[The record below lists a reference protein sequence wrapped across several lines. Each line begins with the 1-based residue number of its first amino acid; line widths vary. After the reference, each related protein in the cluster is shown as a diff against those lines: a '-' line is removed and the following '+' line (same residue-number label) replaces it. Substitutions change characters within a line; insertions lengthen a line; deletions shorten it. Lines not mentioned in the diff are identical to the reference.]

1 METKKFTSGNEVVDR
16 VGEWN
21 LRGNIIPHEWYINIR
36 DEKGKADYLS
46 VLLLAE
52 IVYWH
57 RPRQVDE
64 PNKKNTKI
72 FRPKFSGDKLHK
84 KYSEFAEKFGASKK
98 QVTQSIFRLK
108 KKGLLDVEY
117 RNIIVKGMALNNLT
131 YFTPICENIEKITG
145 AIVDF
150 EPEKA
155 YSPTGI
161 DHVSLQGE
169 MGGPYT
175 PTGIDHVSP
184 QGEMVPPDADRRL
197 KDYNT
202 KEDNTNTN
210 TPLTPHGGNDAK
222 TNPSPSR
229 SDVDVEDLD
238 NHVVSPP
245 LSKVDVEDL
254 DNYVV
259 TPPPSKETTVFSE
272 ASDSLQSPALPS
284 IDSSGPPSYAN
295 GFDPPCVDGD
305 DEGVDTPPES
315 SSDDLFSVPSPDE
328 DPTPS
333 SASPPPRKSAND
345 KMVVDDPIACR
356 IASWFGHRPGY
367 KWRRKE
373 YLAFEDAVPGTSD
386 SDLRMLEKFY
396 SFRGVYNGSPTYARR
411 ELYTLFNHWQG
422 EINKAREFLSTHGML
437 AEFVEE
443 REEMSAFEKF
453 DFHSTPP
460 LRDFRDNE
468 PDEAL
473 DAMFKGVLA
482 SFKEDFPKEACIAQ

>member
-1 METKKFTSGNEVVDR
+1 METKKFTSGNEVVDKI
-16 VGEWN
+16 E
-21 LRGNIIPHEWYINIR
+21 LLPIHGNVIPHEWFNNITNK
-36 DEKGKADYLS
+36 DNGKERADLIS
-46 VLLLAE
+46 IVILAE
-52 IVYWH
+52 IIYWY
-57 RPRQVDE
+57 RP
-64 PNKKNTKI
+64 I
-72 FRPKFSGDKLHK
+72 
-84 KYSEFAEKFGASKK
+84 
-98 QVTQSIFRLK
+98 
-108 KKGLLDVEY
+108 VE
-117 RNIIVKGMALNNLT
+117 
-131 YFTPICENIEKITG
+131 
-145 AIVDF
+145 
-150 EPEKA
+150 
-155 YSPTGI
+155 
-161 DHVSLQGE
+161 
-169 MGGPYT
+169 
-175 PTGIDHVSP
+175 VSP
-184 QGEMVPPDADRRL
+184 QGNAVRRRPKFHSDKLQKSHGELAHKFGLSKFQVSSAVKRL
-197 KDYNT
+197 KEKGLLETETRNVPITTRDGRKIMLGNVLYITPVYEEILKVTGGSDPLCNPLDNPSAVDYPRSMDYTRVGQSTDIGHVSGASSNT
-202 KEDNTNTN
+202 GISNKELNTNTN

-222 TNPSPSR
+222 TDPSPSR

-238 NHVVSPP
+238 NHVVTPP
-245 LSKVDVEDL
+245 PSSL
-254 DNYVV
+254 DNPVV

-272 ASDSLQSPALPS
+272 ASDSLQSPALPG
-284 IDSSGPPSYAN
+284 ICSSVPPSYAN

-305 DEGVDTPPES
+305 DEGVHTPPES

-345 KMVVDDPIACR
+345 KMVVDDPVACR

-411 ELYTLFNHWQG
+411 EMYTLFNHWQG

-453 DFHSTPP
+453 NFQSTPP